1 MKYRYIEK
9 QRLFFGVE
17 KMCRALQVS
26 SSGYYRWRKGD
37 ESSRGKE
44 NEALLWQIRLIHT
57 RHRQRYGS
65 PRITEELR
73 EQGHRCSENRVA
85 RLMRKNGIAAK
96 TKRKFKITTQ
106 SKHSLPVAENL
117 VKGAFT
123 ASAPNRL
130 WVSDITYVWTA
141 EGWLY
146 LLAILDVFN
155 RQVVGWSMSNRLTQ
169 ELVLNALKQA
179 VWRRKLTSGC
189 IFHSDRGS
197 QYAGYAF
204 RTLLQNHGFLQSMSG
219 KGNCYDNAIMETF
232 FHTLKI
238 ELVYFE
244 SYLTRNEAKISIF
257 KYIEM
262 YYNRIRRHSAL
273 NYKSPVDFERLA
285 GVA

>member
-9 QRLFFGVE
+9 QRLMFGVE

-26 SSGYYRWRKGD
+26 SSGYYRWRKGG
-37 ESSRGKE
+37 ESKRVKE
-44 NEALLWQIRLIHT
+44 NGALLWQIRLIHT
-57 RHRQRYGS
+57 RHKQRYGS

-96 TKRKFKITTQ
+96 TKRKFKVTTQ

-123 ASAPNRL
+123 ASAPSRL

-169 ELVLNALKQA
+169 ELALNALQQA

-197 QYAGYAF
+197 QYAGYEF
-204 RTLLQNHGFLQSMSG
+204 RTLLQKHGFMQSMSG

-244 SYLTRNEAKISIF
+244 SYLTRDEAKICIF

-262 YYNRIRRHSAL
+262 YYNRVRRHSAL